1 MQAQVSQ
8 EISEE
13 ESYEESE
20 CHAATQ
26 PVHKDLPSPCHPAGH
41 EEQRSEREAEGGQTG
56 ESCRQ
61 EERTQIENCVAGI
74 SCIMLRHL
82 EAGRAGSPLTLTRG
96 LYEMA
101 ARREKSRSV
110 RQRIR
115 DTKRLLSKV
124 DTKSIQCCI
133 VQTWLIPGGPAGDGE
148 IEQGASFE
156 VSGYRATRTATG
168 SPRQE
173 NEQEISDGQIL
184 WWASLT
190 SAAH

>member
-124 DTKSIQCCI
+124 DTKSI
-133 VQTWLIPGGPAGDGE
+133 VL
-148 IEQGASFE
+148 
-156 VSGYRATRTATG
+156 YRPNLADPRRTC
-168 SPRQE
+168 RRR
-173 NEQEISDGQIL
+173 
-184 WWASLT
+184 
-190 SAAH
+190 